1 MSKIIRARYED
12 GVLKPLDPVELQEGE
27 EVIISVEKKVAHGL
41 AELVE
46 SLRRE
51 TPKVDNTEVLLEEMR
66 R

>member
-1 MSKIIRARYED
+1 LSKIIRARYED

-66 R
+66 K